1 MISMPTYQQ
10 LIEQFQAIENGDDI
24 LTGLTEVTKDRSAVL
39 ALKIWLDVE
48 LNRLSSRD
56 KVKTPSEQA
65 VLDMLDSSPGEEL
78 GLQDICE
85 RADIY
90 QLKSLKKLGYASRV
104 VNTLASKGIVGK
116 WRMYGGQG
124 RPKTRFGK
132 PERAVVKVLTQM
144 DVTPSEVDDEA
155 ILELSDITGMPV
167 AKIVDVIGH

>member
-1 MISMPTYQQ
+1 MIVMPTYQE
-10 LIEQFQAIENGDDI
+10 LIDQIQAVENGDDI
-24 LTGLTEVTKDRSAVL
+24 LTGLTEVMRNGSAVL
-39 ALKIWLDVE
+39 ALKIWLDTE

-56 KVKTPSEQA
+56 KIKTPSEQA
-65 VLDMLDSSPGEEL
+65 ILDMLDSSPGEEL
-78 GLQDICE
+78 GLQEICE

-116 WRMYGGQG
+116 WRIYGGRG
-124 RPKTRFGK
+124 RPKTKFGK

-155 ILELSDITGMPV
+155 VLELSDITGMPV
-167 AKIVDVIGH
+167 AKIVDLIGH